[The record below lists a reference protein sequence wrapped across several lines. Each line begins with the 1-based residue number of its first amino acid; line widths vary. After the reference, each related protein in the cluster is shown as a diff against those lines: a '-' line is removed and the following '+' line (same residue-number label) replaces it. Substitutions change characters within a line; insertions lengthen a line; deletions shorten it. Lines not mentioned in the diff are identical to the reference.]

1 MLFFKFFE
9 KNLDLVNVT
18 MSQPEIKELWAPGSA
33 KVNLLVTMP
42 LGGNEIG
49 FFVAHKLNATF
60 VLW

>member
-1 MLFFKFFE
+1 MLLFQFFE

-18 MSQPEIKELWAPGSA
+18 MSHPEIKELWAPRSP
-33 KVNLLVTMP
+33 KVDLLVTMP
-42 LGGNEIG
+42 IAGNEIG